1 MFVGGK
7 MMGVRMEFKRIS
19 KVKKKYESK
28 KEEQRLEINTMLLHA
43 VRQEEEFKGATSVP
57 IFQTSAFAHKTAEEL
72 EDIFNSRKPG
82 FAYSRIGNPTV
93 DNFERRI
100 ARLEGGISATA
111 CASGSAAVSCAL
123 LNILQSGDEII
134 CPTGLYGGTLDL
146 FRDLK
151 PFGITAVYV
160 DDFTAENIAPQLHEN
175 TKAIFTELIGNPKLN
190 VADIGALADLAHQH
204 GIPLLVDSTTA
215 TPILVKPIRFGADIV
230 IHSSSKYINSNGSA
244 ISGVIID
251 SGNFKW
257 SREKFAVMG
266 DDLKF
271 GKGAF
276 TARLRNSVWRDIGAC
291 CAPMNAYLNINGL
304 ETLGLRMERI
314 CENAQI
320 LAEHLRKLH
329 YVKEVNYPGLSD
341 NPYHPLIEKQ
351 FQNGYA
357 GGILTLRLES
367 KEKAFSVINN
377 LKYALNVSNIG
388 DTKTLVVHPAST
400 IFAHS
405 SPEEK
410 AAAGVYDDLIRIS
423 VGIEDISDIIADF
436 ENAFHTADVLDL
448 IYAGAYI

>member
-1 MFVGGK
+1 MD
-7 MMGVRMEFKRIS
+7 FKRIS
-19 KVKKKYESK
+19 KARKRYEEKKA
-28 KEEQRLEINTMLLHA
+28 EQRLEMNTMLLHS

-57 IFQTSAFAHKTAEEL
+57 IFQTSAFAHKTAEGL

-93 DNFERRI
+93 DNFEKRM

-111 CASGSAAVSCAL
+111 CSSGSAAVSCAL
-123 LNILQSGDEII
+123 LNILKSGDEII
-134 CPTGLYGGTLDL
+134 VPTGLYGGTLDL
-146 FRDLK
+146 FRDLE
-151 PFGITAVYV
+151 PFGIKAVFV
-160 DDFTAENIAPQLHEN
+160 DDFTAENIAPHIREN
-175 TKAIFTELIGNPKLN
+175 TKAVFTELIGNPKLN
-190 VADIGALADLAHQH
+190 VVDVGELAELAHKND
-204 GIPLLVDSTTA
+204 IPLIVDSTTA
-215 TPILVKPIRFGADIV
+215 TPVLIRPIKFGADIV

-257 SREKFAVMG
+257 NNGKFDVMG
-266 DDLKF
+266 NYLKF

-291 CAPMNAYLNINGL
+291 CAPMNAYLNINGI

-314 CENAQI
+314 CNNAQT
-320 LAEHLRKLH
+320 LAEHFRTLR
-329 YVKEVNYPGLSD
+329 YVKEVNYPGLKD
-341 NPYHPLIEKQ
+341 NPYYSLISKQ
-351 FQNGYA
+351 FNNGYA
-357 GGILTLRLES
+357 GGILTIRVES
-367 KEKAFSVINN
+367 KEKAFAIINN

-405 SPEEK
+405 SEEEK

-423 VGIEDISDIIADF
+423 VGIEDIEDIIADF
-436 ENAFHTADVLDL
+436 ENAFHTADMLDL
-448 IYAGAYI
+448 IYAGSYI

>member
-1 MFVGGK
+1 MD
-7 MMGVRMEFKRIS
+7 FKRIS
-19 KVKKKYESK
+19 KARKKYEDK
-28 KEEQRLEINTMLLHA
+28 KEEQRLEMNTMLLHC

-72 EDIFNSRKPG
+72 ENIFNSKKPG

-93 DNFERRI
+93 DNFEKRM

-123 LNILQSGDEII
+123 LNILKCGDEILV
-134 CPTGLYGGTLDL
+134 PTGLYGGTLDL
-146 FRDLK
+146 FRDLE
-151 PFGITAVYV
+151 PFGIKAVFV
-160 DDFTAENIAPQLHEN
+160 DDFTAESIAPYINEN
-175 TKAIFTELIGNPKLN
+175 TKAIFAELIGNPKLN
-190 VADIGALADLAHQH
+190 VVDVRELADLAHKND
-204 GIPLLVDSTTA
+204 IPLIIDSTTA
-215 TPILVKPIRFGADIV
+215 TPVLIKPIKLGADIV

-244 ISGVIID
+244 ISGIIID

-257 SREKFAVMG
+257 NNGKFVVMG
-266 DDLKF
+266 DYLKF

-291 CAPMNAYLNINGL
+291 LAPMNAYLNINGL

-314 CENAQI
+314 CQNAQL
-320 LAEHLRKLH
+320 LAEHFKTLR
-329 YVKEVNYPGLSD
+329 YVKEVNYPGLKD
-341 NPYHPLIEKQ
+341 NPYYPLINKQ
-351 FQNGYA
+351 FNNGLA
-357 GGILTLRLES
+357 GGILTIRVES
-367 KEKAFSVINN
+367 KEKAFTIINN

-405 SPEEK
+405 SDEEK

-423 VGIEDISDIIADF
+423 VGIEDIEDIIADF
-436 ENAFHTADVLDL
+436 ENAFHTADMLDL
-448 IYAGAYI
+448 IYAGSYI